1 MKHSKQSISIMF
13 CGSPEG
19 TYLLPMV
26 VYRAQN
32 VYGNWI
38 EGGPRGTI
46 YDCTKSGWFDSV
58 TFEKWFFKIFL
69 PNACALS
76 GPVALIG
83 DNLGSHFSKAV
94 VDACLQNNV
103 MFITLALNSMHLTQ
117 PLDVAVFRPAKIHWK
132 NILIRWRKE
141 SKTGCCIPKSH
152 FPRLLILLFGLLSWE
167 NLKSRF
173 SCYWHITTRSEPGF
187 INNCHQS

>member
-152 FPRLLILLFGLLSWE
+152 FPRLLLLLFGLLSWE

-173 SCYWHITTRSEPGF
+173 SCYRHITTRSEPGF